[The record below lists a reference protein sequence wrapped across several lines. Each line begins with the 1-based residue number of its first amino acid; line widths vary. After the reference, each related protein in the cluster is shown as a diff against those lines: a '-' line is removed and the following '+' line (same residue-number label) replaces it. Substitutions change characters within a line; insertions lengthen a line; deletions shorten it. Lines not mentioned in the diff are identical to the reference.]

1 MIDAEIVPG
10 LVSVMMPA
18 YNAEKY
24 IQQAIDSLQA
34 SVYPHWELI
43 VVNDGSSDATL
54 EIAQGNANPRI
65 SIISQANGGESS
77 ARNTALAHMR
87 GEYVAFLDA
96 DDAYLPDHLE
106 LTVAYL
112 ETRADLDGVY
122 TDGYHCDS
130 EGRLLKPLSS
140 RRRGPFE
147 GSLFEQLVRASDVF
161 GPPLCLLLRRY
172 PIIQR
177 GLTYDTRIVIGPDW
191 DFNTRFAEHTRFGYL
206 DQKACLYRVH
216 QSNISLVT
224 TQQKR
229 LASLALCRE
238 KAIKLQSFASCD
250 VQTRCYVFYDLLVE
264 LLSQRAERQE
274 EIVQWPEFLALPSN
288 ERARIFRL
296 MATSI
301 PTDRPNQTRVHK
313 WLEASARLAPS
324 DWRNQLLFHLH
335 RLSPA
340 LYRTVVKLRNLRRD
354 RQLKGSPLGDVF
366 TGI

>member
-1 MIDAEIVPG
+1 
-10 LVSVMMPA
+10 
-18 YNAEKY
+18 
-24 IQQAIDSLQA
+24 
-34 SVYPHWELI
+34 
-43 VVNDGSSDATL
+43 
-54 EIAQGNANPRI
+54 
-65 SIISQANGGESS
+65 
-77 ARNTALAHMR
+77 MR

-112 ETRADLDGVY
+112 DAHADLDGVY

-130 EGRLLKPLSS
+130 DGNLLKPLSS
-140 RRRGPFE
+140 RRRGPFD
-147 GSLFEQLVRASDVF
+147 GWLFEQLVRASDVF

-172 PIIQR
+172 PIIER

-191 DFNTRFAEHTRFGYL
+191 DFNTRFAERTRFGYL
-206 DQKACLYRVH
+206 DQKTCLYRVH
-216 QSNISLVT
+216 HSNISLVT

-274 EIVQWPEFLALPSN
+274 EVIQWPEFLALPPK

-301 PTDRPNQTRVHK
+301 PADRTNQACVYK
-313 WLEASARLAPS
+313 WLEASAGLAPS

-335 RLSPA
+335 RISPA
-340 LYRTVVKLRNLRRD
+340 LYRTVFKVRNLRRG
-354 RQLKGSPLGDVF
+354 RQLKGSPLGDVL

>member
-1 MIDAEIVPG
+1 MDTEIIPG

-24 IQQAIDSLQA
+24 IQQAIDSLQV
-34 SVYPHWELI
+34 SSYPHWELI

-54 EIAQGNANPRI
+54 DIASGNADARI
-65 SIISQANGGESS
+65 FVISQANGGESS

-87 GEYVAFLDA
+87 GEYIAFLDA
-96 DDAYLPDHLE
+96 DDAYLPDHLAA
-106 LTVAYL
+106 TVAYL
-112 ETRADLDGVY
+112 DVHTDLDGVY

-130 EGRLLKPLSS
+130 DGRLLKPLSS

-147 GSLFEQLVRASDVF
+147 GWLFEQLVRASDVF
-161 GPPLCLLLRRY
+161 GPPLCLLLRRSSV
-172 PIIQR
+172 IDR

-206 DQKACLYRVH
+206 DQKTCLYRVH

-224 TQQKR
+224 TQQNR

-250 VQTRCYVFYDLLVE
+250 VQTRSYVFYDLLVE
-264 LLSQRAERQE
+264 LLRQRAERQE
-274 EIVQWPEFLALPSN
+274 EVIQWPEFLALPPK

-301 PTDRPNQTRVHK
+301 PADRRNQSRVHR
-313 WLEASARLAPS
+313 WLEFSARLAPS
-324 DWRNQLLFHLH
+324 DWRSQLLFRLH

-340 LYRTVVKLRNLRRD
+340 LYRSAFKLRSLRKNKH
-354 RQLKGSPLGDVF
+354 LKGSPLGDVF

>member
-1 MIDAEIVPG
+1 MDTEIIPG

-34 SVYPHWELI
+34 SLYPHWELI

-54 EIAQGNANPRI
+54 EIASGNADTRI
-65 SIISQANGGESS
+65 FVISQANGGESS

-87 GEYVAFLDA
+87 GEYIAFLDA

-106 LTVAYL
+106 LTVAQL
-112 ETRADLDGVY
+112 EAHAELDGVY

-130 EGRLLKPLSS
+130 DGKRLKPLSS

-147 GSLFEQLVRASDVF
+147 GRLFEQLVRASDVF
-161 GPPLCLLLRRY
+161 GPPLCLLLRRS
-172 PIIQR
+172 PVIDR
-177 GLTYDTRIVIGPDW
+177 DLTYDTRIVIGPDW
-191 DFNTRFAEHTRFGYL
+191 DFNTRFAEQTRFGYL
-206 DQKACLYRVH
+206 DQKTCLYRVH

-238 KAIKLQSFASCD
+238 KAIKLHSFASCD
-250 VQTRCYVFYDLLVE
+250 VQTRCFVFYDLLVE
-264 LLSQRAERQE
+264 LLSQRGERQE
-274 EIVQWPEFLALPSN
+274 EIIQWPEFLALPPN

-296 MATSI
+296 MATAISE
-301 PTDRPNQTRVHK
+301 DRQNQSRIHR
-313 WLEASARLAPS
+313 WLEFSARLAPS
-324 DWRNQLLFHLH
+324 DWRNQLLYRLH

-340 LYRTVVKLRNLRRD
+340 LYRSVFKLRNLKKGK
-354 RQLKGSPLGDVF
+354 QLKGSPLGDVF